1 MIISNSRPRK
11 SWTADERQVH
21 TRDRHLY
28 VSAGARNTR
37 WVKRLTN
44 RHERREVRREIRL
57 GIA

>member
-1 MIISNSRPRK
+1 MIISNTRPRK

-37 WVKRLTN
+37 WVKRNTN
-44 RHERREVRREIRL
+44 RHERRVARRELRL
-57 GIA
+57 DLA